1 MNLIVTLICTL
12 LLASCTLSISMTSS
26 YGYNNKECVGSQGN
40 GIMTFQITSTV
51 LFDNALS
58 PIHVVVNQPIPCPK
72 KRSDM
77 PVFNVKLDCP
87 QVKYTEPDGSS
98 SSSKGQSVGMKNAG
112 LENFKQLW
120 NEHIKPKPF
129 SIVGATCSYS
139 DNTKTLDLT
148 LNCIDNT
155 VLGKLEAY
163 NMNFVPGQL
172 TYDMKT
178 QDEVQ
183 EDQSDSYL
191 QRAAKQRDAYSKR
204 VGSKKSLF
212 ELDSG
217 SQSDLV
223 DAIERH
229 SKQLYLRDTE
239 GNALKLSV
247 SGNYYVVGDES
258 LKTYTYI

>member
-1 MNLIVTLICTL
+1 MNLIVTLTCTL
-12 LLASCTLSISMTSS
+12 LLASSTLSVKMESS
-26 YGYNNKECVGSQGN
+26 YGFNDKDCLNKN
-40 GIMTFQITSTV
+40 GIMVFQITSTV

-77 PVFNVKLDCP
+77 PVVNVQLVCP
-87 QVKYTEPDGSS
+87 QIKYTEPDGSK
-98 SSSKGQSVGMKNAG
+98 SSSKGQTVGMKNAS
-112 LENFKQLW
+112 LENFRQLW
-120 NEHIKPKPF
+120 NEHIKPKPY
-129 SIVGATCSYS
+129 SIVGAECKYTQSS
-139 DNTKTLDLT
+139 NVLDLT
-148 LNCIDNT
+148 LNCVDNS

-163 NMNFVPGQL
+163 GMRFVLGQS
-172 TYDMKT
+172 TYDMKESEVEV
-178 QDEVQ
+178 DE
-183 EDQSDSYL
+183 SDSYL
-191 QRAAKQRDAYSKR
+191 KRADKERQAYSQR
-204 VGSKKSLF
+204 ISGKKSLF

-229 SKQLYLRDTE
+229 SKQLYLRDTD

-247 SGNYYVVGDES
+247 TGNYYVVDNEN